1 MNLHF
6 TLCPLAS
13 VVLVL
18 VIIAN
23 IADIYLVGT
32 NLVVFIMNAIISVL
46 MVWVANKTCFTWHW
60 VSWVIVAYLAISAI
74 ITLSIIFIPSIAN
87 DPINIHI
94 REEQRAAIKKFE

>member
-6 TLCPLAS
+6 TICPLAS

-18 VIIAN
+18 VILVN

-32 NLVVFIMNAIISVL
+32 NLVVFIMNAIISVI

-74 ITLSIIFIPSIAN
+74 ITLSIIFIPSVAN

>member
-6 TLCPLAS
+6 TICPLAS

-18 VIIAN
+18 VILVN

-74 ITLSIIFIPSIAN
+74 ITLSIIFIPSVAN

>member
-1 MNLHF
+1 MNLQF
-6 TLCPLAS
+6 TICPLAS

-32 NLVVFIMNAIISVL
+32 NLVVFIMNAIISVI

-60 VSWVIVAYLAISAI
+60 VSWVLVAYLAYSVIYL
-74 ITLSIIFIPSIAN
+74 LSVIFIPSVAN

-94 REEQRAAIKKFE
+94 QEEARAAVKKFE

>member
-6 TLCPLAS
+6 TICPLAS

-18 VIIAN
+18 VILVN

-32 NLVVFIMNAIISVL
+32 NLVVFIMNAIISVI

-94 REEQRAAIKKFE
+94 RDEQRAAIKKFE

>member
-6 TLCPLAS
+6 TICPLAS

-74 ITLSIIFIPSIAN
+74 ITLSIIFIPSFAN

>member
-6 TLCPLAS
+6 TICPLAS

-18 VIIAN
+18 VILVN

-32 NLVVFIMNAIISVL
+32 NLVVFIMNAIISVI

-87 DPINIHI
+87 VPINIHI
-94 REEQRAAIKKFE
+94 RDEQRAAIKKFE

>member
-6 TLCPLAS
+6 TICPLAS

-32 NLVVFIMNAIISVL
+32 NLVVFIMNAIISVI

-60 VSWVIVAYLAISAI
+60 VSWVLVAYLAFSAI
-74 ITLSIIFIPSIAN
+74 FYLSVIFIPSVAN

-94 REEQRAAIKKFE
+94 RDEARAAVKSFE